1 MEPEFEGNDIQKLDE
16 GDLPDEDEL
25 DPTLSS
31 DEEASDSDSVTGESI
46 NLAAD
51 TNRSKDADSATGST
65 HKNSES
71 SKTCDKDIMSNDKTD
86 VGNNMD
92 DSNGK
97 KKRKRKADTILETAS
112 GGFIVSDS
120 TISTETSNKGKN
132 DICLW

>member
-16 GDLPDEDEL
+16 DDLPDEDEL
-25 DPTLSS
+25 DRTLSS
-31 DEEASDSDSVTGESI
+31 DEEASDSESVNEESI

-51 TNRSKDADSATGST
+51 TNKSTDADSAADST

-71 SKTCDKDIMSNDKTD
+71 CDKDIISNDKTD

-92 DSNGK
+92 DSIGK

-132 DICLW
+132 DICL